1 MRPPHRSAMPDRVL
15 LLEDTNALL
24 VRNGLPPCHSVS
36 AISDPDTANP
46 IVIAHARERRF
57 VVKVTERH
65 RDKLDRQRDVANS
78 LRAVTDLPIPKHFC
92 CADAESKLP
101 LMVMEWLPGDQLR
114 SVLPNAKNG
123 KLRQL
128 CVSLAKCLST
138 FHDPRLIDITD
149 ESETDNGFPLWLY
162 VRTITFLEKSAR
174 RESDE
179 NFTEKQVVAIRHFLD
194 ARLAKTART
203 AIPSLVKADTD
214 LRDYLAD
221 PIKFHITG
229 MLDWERVT
237 RGDGIYTLVLTFLRF
252 WMNDRLEGWQTFLD
266 TYNRFASVRAEACP
280 QAEFYLMCRA
290 LIACELN
297 RDVKRI
303 VDLLIEGNRLPF
315 TT

>member
-1 MRPPHRSAMPDRVL
+1 MRPPHRSAMPDCVL
-15 LLEDTNALL
+15 LLEETNALL
-24 VRNGLPPCHSVS
+24 ERNGLPPCQTIS

-65 RDKLDRQRDVANS
+65 PDTLARQRDVANN
-78 LRAVTDLPIPKHFC
+78 LRAATDLPIPKHLC
-92 CADAESKLP
+92 CTEAESKLP

-114 SVLPNAKNG
+114 TVLSKAKNG
-123 KLRQL
+123 NLRKL

-138 FHDPRLIDITD
+138 FHDPRLNDITD
-149 ESETDNGFPLWLY
+149 ESETDSGFPLWLY
-162 VRTITFLEKSAR
+162 GRTVTSLEKSAR
-174 RESDE
+174 RELEE
-179 NFTEKQVVAIRHFLD
+179 NFTEKQVAAIRHFLD

-203 AIPSLVKADTD
+203 AIPSLHKADTD

-237 RGDGIYTLVLTFLRF
+237 RGDGIYTLVLTFLRL
-252 WMNDRLEGWQTFLD
+252 WMNDKLDGWQAFLD
-266 TYNRFASVRAEACP
+266 TYNRFASVHAEACP

-290 LIACELN
+290 VIACELN